1 MSQSALP
8 KTPGASPVDGALEP
22 SPFHSGEQAV
32 QERLGVR
39 GRIEQVGRKVI
50 RSFMPDQHRE
60 LFCKLPFLI
69 VGSVDGQRRPWA
81 SILVGR
87 PGFIESPDPR
97 TLAIGALPGFG
108 DPLGQNLTPG
118 APVGLLGIQLETR
131 RRNRM
136 NGPVVALGE
145 GGFTVRVEQS
155 FGNCPQYIQA
165 RDPDFVAEPS
175 RVRASRAVRREGPR
189 LSEALVGLVSRA
201 DTFFIA
207 SASPNAGGG
216 NTAEGVDVSHRGG
229 KPGFVR
235 VTEEAGHM
243 VLTFPDFSGNRQ
255 FNTLGNLE
263 VHPYAGLLFV
273 DFTSGGLLSLTG
285 ETEILW
291 DGPEVDAFAGA
302 ERLVRFHVTEGV
314 WIEDGVPLRW
324 SEARFAPQL
333 AETGSW
339 TEDGHAT
346 ASPL

>member
-1 MSQSALP
+1 MSQSAPP
-8 KTPGASPVDGALEP
+8 KAPGVSPAKGSLEP

-39 GRIEQVGRKVI
+39 GRIEQVGRKII

-69 VGSVDGQRRPWA
+69 VGGVDGQRRPWA
-81 SILVGR
+81 SIVVGR
-87 PGFIESPDPR
+87 PGFIASPDPR

-108 DPLGQNLTPG
+108 DPLGQNLTVG

-136 NGPVVALGE
+136 NGTVVELGK

-165 RDPDFVAEPS
+165 REPAFVAEPS
-175 RVRASRAVRREGPR
+175 RVRAPRPVRREGPR

-207 SASPNAGGG
+207 SASPHAGGG

-229 KPGFVR
+229 RPGFVR
-235 VTEEAGHM
+235 VTEEAGRT
-243 VLTFPDFSGNRQ
+243 VLTFPDFSGNLQ
-255 FNTLGNLE
+255 FNTLGNLV

-273 DFTSGGLLSLTG
+273 DFTSGALLSLTG
-285 ETEILW
+285 ETELLW
-291 DGPEVDAFAGA
+291 EGPEVDAFAGA
-302 ERLVRFHVTEGV
+302 ERLVRFRVTEGS

-324 SEARFAPQL
+324 SEAHFAPQL
-333 AETGSW
+333 AATGSW
-339 TEDGHAT
+339 TEAERAM
-346 ASPL
+346 ASPR